1 MSAPAQFTSAMYAL
15 GAVGAWGVSDFLGGY
30 TARRF
35 NAFFLAAIGH
45 ACGFT
50 LVFTIATSHHMALP
64 AARNMGW
71 AMLAGVCGG
80 TALALFYRALS
91 QGNMGLAAPVATVI
105 GAAIPALFSIWME
118 GFPRPLVFVGFAL
131 ALAGIWLISRPEKS
145 GGAPQGLGLA
155 LISGLGFAGFYI
167 FMKEAGDGAATWL
180 ASCSR
185 GASLVVTAL
194 ITVAGQKFKPSYAR
208 GAVIGGLAGC
218 LDVSGTIMF
227 VRASQTGRLD
237 TAVVLTSLY
246 PVITI
251 VLARIFLEER
261 FTFWKS
267 VGMAAALAA
276 VPLIAR
282 G

>member
-1 MSAPAQFTSAMYAL
+1 MYAL
-15 GAVGAWGVSDFLGGY
+15 GAVGAWGISDFLGGY
-30 TARRF
+30 AARRF
-35 NAFFLAAIGH
+35 NSFLLAAIGH

-50 LVFTIATSHHMALP
+50 MVFTIAAGNDMTLPTARSMA
-64 AARNMGW
+64 W
-71 AMLAGVCGG
+71 AMLAGMCGG

-105 GAAIPALFSIWME
+105 GAAIPAVFSIWME
-118 GFPRPLVFVGFAL
+118 GFPRPLVFAGFGL
-131 ALAGIWLISRPEKS
+131 AVVGIWLISRPEES
-145 GGAPQGLGLA
+145 GPPQGLGLA
-155 LISGLGFAGFYI
+155 LVSGLGFAGFYI
-167 FMKEAGDGAATWL
+167 FMKQAGAGAAPWL
-180 ASCSR
+180 AACSR
-185 GASLVVTAL
+185 GASLVVTAI
-194 ITVAGQKFKPSYAR
+194 ITLAGKKFKPFYTG

-261 FTFWKS
+261 FTLWKAI
-267 VGMAAALAA
+267 GMGAALAA
-276 VPLIAR
+276 VPMIAR